1 MTEDSYNRK
10 NIKVL
15 KVGPKFIM
23 GKCQCGYCDEDITIR
38 TSAGYLRKYIIGHH
52 LNGKKALNWKGG
64 ETNSGPYKVLYRP
77 DHPFKDKRGYV
88 LKHRLIYEH
97 YLKIMFDEDVYIPKH
112 IEIHHNIPVDEG
124 GTDALINLTCMTRSE
139 HRIHHNLEDMSD
151 RFCSICGSDK
161 TRMIKL
167 GDLIR
172 PKWYGSK
179 KNGFKCNKCYH
190 KDPIVKE
197 RVAQKR
203 HERMKDPIYRSKYNE
218 HNRQYKK
225 RRRLLKRL
233 EINTLDQYSD

>member
-1 MTEDSYNRK
+1 MTEESYNRK

-15 KVGPKFIM
+15 KVGPKFIL
-23 GKCQCGYCDEDITIR
+23 GKCWCGCNKDISIR
-38 TSAGYLRKYIIGHH
+38 TSAGILRKYILGHH
-52 LNGKKALNWKGG
+52 LCGKPAINYKG

-77 DHPFKDKRGYV
+77 NHPFKDKRGYV

-97 YLKIMFDEDVYIPKH
+97 YLKIIFDEDIYIPKN
-112 IEIHHNIPVDEG
+112 IEIHHIIPVDKG
-124 GTDALINLTCMTRSE
+124 GTNALINLTCMTRSE
-139 HRIHHNLEDMSD
+139 HRRHHNLEDMSD

-167 GDLIR
+167 DDLIR
-172 PKWYGSK
+172 PKWFGNK
-179 KNGFKCNKCYH
+179 EKGFKCAKCYGA
-190 KDPIVKE
+190 IRYCAIKE
-197 RVAQKR
+197 RIAQKR

-233 EINTLDQYSD
+233 EINTLDKYSD